1 MIVGVPSEVKSGE
14 NRVALTPQAVE
25 ALKEV
30 GHRIVIERDA
40 GNASGFSNEEYQ
52 RAGAEIVE
60 SHEAVFES
68 DLIVKVKEILP
79 REFGVLREGKIIMA
93 YLHFTE
99 GLLGSKRP
107 LAEALMKANVPMID
121 VGIATAEMS
130 VLRTFLR
137 NRKIT
142 ATASNPPNSRW
153 NVTSLIDSSMN
164 LEVSSATNSSSP
176 GGSVVLISS
185 SAARIPSATAT
196 TLVPD

>member
-79 REFGVLREGKIIMA
+79 REFGVLREG
-93 YLHFTE
+93 
-99 GLLGSKRP
+99 
-107 LAEALMKANVPMID
+107 
-121 VGIATAEMS
+121 
-130 VLRTFLR
+130 
-137 NRKIT
+137 
-142 ATASNPPNSRW
+142 
-153 NVTSLIDSSMN
+153 
-164 LEVSSATNSSSP
+164 
-176 GGSVVLISS
+176 
-185 SAARIPSATAT
+185 
-196 TLVPD
+196 